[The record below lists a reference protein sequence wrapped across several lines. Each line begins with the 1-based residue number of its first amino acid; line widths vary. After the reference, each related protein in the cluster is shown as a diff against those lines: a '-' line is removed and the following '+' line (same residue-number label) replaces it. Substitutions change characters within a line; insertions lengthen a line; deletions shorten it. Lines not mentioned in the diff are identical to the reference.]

1 MSFWS
6 ALSAGQGAVLGSVA
20 SGLFNQRSAN
30 KQMRFQDVSSR
41 TQYQRAVADMKAAG
55 LNPMLATKLGGNAAM
70 SGAQATMPD
79 LGATI
84 NNSAQAAKARAETAN
99 VPKQGDLLEAQA
111 EAARMTAAEKKQKIY
126 NLQQESLRIAEDTR
140 RLIAETGNV
149 QARTKLTELQQ
160 ETERF
165 NALFKKAD
173 SQIKAVTAV
182 YYEKLK
188 KEDVLFE
195 ALIPKLNYI
204 LVQAARGLDAVVEEQ
219 TRTSPAGR
227 ALQGRASGQMR
238 RNR

>member
-1 MSFWS
+1 MSIWS
-6 ALSAGQGAVLGSVA
+6 ALAGSAAT
-20 SGLFNQRSAN
+20 GLFNQRSAN

-41 TQYQRAVADMKAAG
+41 TQFQRAVADMKSAG

-79 LGATI
+79 IGATI

-99 VPKQGDLLEAQA
+99 VPKQGELLEAQA
-111 EAARMTAAEKKQKIY
+111 EVARMSAAEKKQKIY

-140 RLIAETGNV
+140 RLIAETDNV
-149 QARTKLTELQQ
+149 EERTKLTKLQQ
-160 ETERF
+160 ETEKF

-173 SQIKAVTAV
+173 SRIKAVLAV
-182 YYEKLK
+182 YHEKLRD
-188 KEDVLFE
+188 EGVLFE

-204 LVQAARGLDAVVEEQ
+204 LVQAARGVGAVVEEQ

-227 ALQGRASGQMR
+227 ALKGRASGQMR

>member
-1 MSFWS
+1 MSIWS
-6 ALSAGQGAVLGSVA
+6 AVAGSIT

-30 KQMRFQDVSSR
+30 KQMQFQDASSR

-99 VPKQGDLLEAQA
+99 VPKQGELLEAQA
-111 EAARMTAAEKKQKIY
+111 EAARMTAAEKKQKIK
-126 NLQQESLRIAEDTR
+126 NLQQEALRIAEDTR
-140 RLIAETGNV
+140 KLIAETDN
-149 QARTKLTELQQ
+149 ANERTKLVKLQQ
-160 ETERF
+160 ETEEF
-165 NALFKKAD
+165 NALFRKAD
-173 SQIKAVTAV
+173 ARIKAVLAV
-182 YYEKLK
+182 YHEKLK
-188 KEDVLFE
+188 DDGVLYE

-204 LVQAARGLDAVVEEQ
+204 LVQSARGIDAVMEDES
-219 TRTSPAGR
+219 RRSPAGR